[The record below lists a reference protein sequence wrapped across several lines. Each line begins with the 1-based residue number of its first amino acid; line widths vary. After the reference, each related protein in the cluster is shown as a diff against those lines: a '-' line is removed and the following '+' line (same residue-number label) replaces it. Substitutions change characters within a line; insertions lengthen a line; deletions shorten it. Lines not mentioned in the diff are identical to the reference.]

1 MRNSDVLGYL
11 FRGMQTL
18 VGVLKRRA
26 VQGGS
31 MTSIVVHQRATR
43 ISPQV
48 PQRRKMR
55 SSSRRKERPAAYA
68 MPFRKVNVTVELP
81 ADFPTMSR

>member
-1 MRNSDVLGYL
+1 
-11 FRGMQTL
+11 MQTL

-55 SSSRRKERPAAYA
+55 SNGRRKETLVAYA
-68 MPFRKVNVTVELP
+68 MPFRKASVTVELP
-81 ADFPTMSR
+81 ADFPMMTR